1 MVMGLKVEGRKGSDV
16 TVRPMPV
23 SSSVGY
29 EIHEFLAWEALLL
42 DHRRYGEWSALL
54 SKDLVYRSPP
64 GLFSDAPE
72 PARPPQ
78 INPPQESDY
87 DFILAHVRELECQLP
102 ATTAAAPSFHVHRL
116 ITNVIVSP
124 AHCSKEFVVTS
135 YVLLTCARDNEPEGR
150 LLTVERNDCL
160 RRRSTSY
167 QIARREVRLAQI
179 PPEMRHLVS
188 FL

>member
-1 MVMGLKVEGRKGSDV
+1 MIMGLKVEGQQGSDSSA
-16 TVRPMPV
+16 RPLPV

-54 SKDLVYRSPP
+54 SRDFVYHSPI
-64 GLFSDAPE
+64 GLFPDDADQ
-72 PARPPQ
+72 ARPRQ
-78 INPPQESDY
+78 VNPHREIDY
-87 DFILAHVRELECQLP
+87 NFILARVRDVESQP
-102 ATTAAAPSFHVHRL
+102 STATADPSFHVHRL